1 MDAPLGFEPKLTV
14 SKTALLPLEEGAL
27 VGMVGLE
34 PAFTTPITI
43 NGVENRLGYIPLL
56 LKIKLTI
63 YGQNI

>member
-34 PAFTTPITI
+34 PA
-43 NGVENRLGYIPLL
+43 LG
-56 LKIKLTI
+56 
-63 YGQNI
+63 GF